1 MHDRKILPPSQAFQ
15 CQEWHLTS
23 LLQHF
28 VEEKA
33 TLKALHIQEWRL
45 MRSGGV
51 KLKADAFKDFYALKF
66 SSQFNER
73 QEFIYVWA

>member
-28 VEEKA
+28 AEEKA
-33 TLKALHIQEWRL
+33 TLKALHIQE
-45 MRSGGV
+45 
-51 KLKADAFKDFYALKF
+51 
-66 SSQFNER
+66 
-73 QEFIYVWA
+73 